1 MDSRRPTKSRKTI
14 STQRV
19 TISGFMIVKNVVS
32 LGYPFLEAIVAV
44 LPVCD
49 EFLVSD
55 GYSEDNTWEVLQ
67 VLREKL
73 PEKVRLYRD
82 RWRGG
87 TESGQVLS
95 TMTNVL
101 RDRCNGDYCLY
112 VQANE
117 IIHEDSLEEIRKLPV
132 LFPNTEIFALPFYN
146 IMGANLL
153 WMVQFRKRLFKNE
166 KYIISKG
173 DAYEM
178 GYDFKSLFPHSY
190 KFLNYLSSRSRVH
203 AHYLAKPF
211 YRYRAIFPNNYIKK
225 LETRFD
231 LYRDKMLSYMWDKE
245 YQYAC
250 TAMKEINLKNGS
262 TESFWQRMEL
272 YFSEIMWSDLPPGI
286 NLDHLPRRFIREL
299 DDSPKVMRHILKNQ
313 WEYDVRDSLNMLDSV
328 ILRGEIAE
336 KLTKPEGDNGG

>member
-1 MDSRRPTKSRKTI
+1 M
-14 STQRV
+14 STQRA
-19 TISGFMIVKNVVS
+19 TISGFMIIKNVVS

-67 VLREKL
+67 VLKEKF

-82 RWRGG
+82 RWRGR

-95 TMTNVL
+95 TMTNL
-101 RDRCNGDYCLY
+101 LKDRCNGEYCLY

-117 IIHEDSLEEIRKLPV
+117 IIHESSLEEIKELPL
-132 LFPNTEIFALPFYN
+132 LFPNIEIFALPFYN
-146 IMGANLL
+146 IMGINLL
-153 WMVQFRKRLFKNE
+153 WMAQFRKRLFKN
-166 KYIISKG
+166 KNYITSKG

-190 KFLNYLSSRSRVH
+190 RILNNLSSHSKEH
-203 AHYLAKPF
+203 TYYLPKPF

-225 LETRFD
+225 LKTRFD
-231 LYRDKMLSYMWDKE
+231 LYRDKMLSYMWDNE
-245 YQYAC
+245 YHYAC
-250 TAMKEINLKNGS
+250 TAMKEINLNNGS
-262 TESFWQRMEL
+262 AKSFWKRMEV

-299 DDSPKVMRHILKNQ
+299 DDSPKVMRNILKNR

-328 ILRGEIAE
+328 SVSGLIQDINL
-336 KLTKPEGDNGG
+336 D